1 MRKSVVTFWWMPED
15 EKAFLDYLGAR
26 HEIVAFTAPWKK
38 RPEEVVP
45 RDFGLLVAQADEAK
59 LMFGCADHMRGK
71 IVESHEFPGSGLRYN
86 VTCESSCLLWFSR
99 DLRHPVGKLSLRSI
113 GVYWDRHD
121 TSTRTVTP
129 KPDDF
134 QKWGRAVMRWIRERT
149 PEKEGLYRTSALVKK
164 AIADGSVE
172 VIAH

>member
-1 MRKSVVTFWWMPED
+1 MPED

-26 HEIVAFTAPWKK
+26 HEIIAFTAPWKR

-45 RDFGLLVAQADEAK
+45 HDFGSLVARADEAK

-86 VTCESSCLLWFSR
+86 VTCESSCLLWFTR
-99 DLRHPVGKLSLRSI
+99 DLRQSVGKLTLRTV
-113 GVYWDRHD
+113 GAYWDRLD
-121 TSTRTVTP
+121 TSNGVATP
-129 KPDDF
+129 KPGDF
-134 QKWGRAVMRWIRERT
+134 QKWGQAVMRWIRERT
-149 PEKEGLYRTSALVKK
+149 PEKEGFYRVSPLVKK